1 MKFLKI
7 ADKFNGELGE
17 TDNKTM
23 PFSSCLGTGPHVNI
37 ANITSSTKKSDS
49 KLLDKFIE
57 NTPACLKIDLIL
69 HN

>member
-1 MKFLKI
+1 MKVLKI
-7 ADKFNGELGE
+7 ADKFNGEFGE

-23 PFSSCLGTGPHVNI
+23 PVSFCLETGRHVNI
-37 ANITSSTKKSDS
+37 ANIRSSTKKSDS

-57 NTPACLKIDLIL
+57 NTAACLKIDLIL